1 MTDRYELTVIDLFDD
16 PEKAQQEQV
25 IAVPTLVK
33 TLPLPLGRLIGDLS
47 DESRVL
53 LALDIQPSDEP

>member
-25 IAVPTLVK
+25 IAAPTLVK
-33 TLPLPLGRLIGDLS
+33 TLPLPLRRLIGDLS